1 MNDELQN
8 IITEINRLLYKLNG
22 FIDRFNNFVYE
33 TDVSVIADAE
43 GGLSIE
49 VSYNVGDSATNRYR
63 NTINVLDGLINDRIA
78 TVENL
83 I

>member
-22 FIDRFNNFVYE
+22 FKDRFNNFVNE

>member
-22 FIDRFNNFVYE
+22 FIDRFNNFVNK